1 MINCCRFGEIE
12 KSVEHGMRLLAALQ
26 MVENFIKDRSQLTWR
41 IPQVTSS

>member
-1 MINCCRFGEIE
+1 MINCFRFGEIE

-26 MVENFIKDRSQLTWR
+26 MVENFIKDRTQLTWR